1 MNETASSTCTLAADR
16 PDWLDWALAQPGRSH
31 WIEANG
37 SRLHFLSW
45 GFDASDKPTL
55 LFVHGFR
62 GHAHWWDF
70 IAPWFTEHYRV
81 VAMDLSGMGDSAHR
95 SEYAGTTLALDIA
108 AIAAHIS
115 PAPVIAV
122 GHSYGGS
129 RLLRACGERPD
140 LFQRLV
146 IVDSYVLFDDEQLP
160 AEPFKVRGGH
170 VYPDLASGAARF
182 RLIPAQ
188 PHAIP
193 ALVAHVAGHS
203 LRHTELG
210 WRWKFDPDLPAGGA
224 RETDGRQMLAR
235 VKCPVDY
242 LYGER
247 SVVVSRARAE
257 RVVNALPNAR
267 GPIAIAA
274 GHHHLMFDQ
283 PLTLISTLRA
293 LLATHSARL

>member
-1 MNETASSTCTLAADR
+1 MSELSRNIPPLSATR
-16 PDWLDWALAQPGRSH
+16 PEWVEWALAQSGRSH
-31 WIEANG
+31 FIDANG

-45 GFDASDKPTL
+45 GFEDTYKPTL

-70 IAPWFTEHYRV
+70 IAPWFAEEYRV

-95 SEYAGTTLALDIA
+95 TQYDATTLGRDIA
-108 AIAAHIS
+108 AIAEHIS
-115 PAPVIAV
+115 QSPVIAV

-129 RLLRACGERPD
+129 RLLRACGERPE

-146 IVDSYVLFDDEQLP
+146 IVDSYVLFEGESLP
-160 AEPFKVRGGH
+160 PEPIKVRGNH
-170 VYPDLASGAARF
+170 EYPDLESGAARF

-188 PHAIP
+188 ADAMPC
-193 ALVAHVAGHS
+193 LVEHVAGHS
-203 LRHTELG
+203 LRRNGEG
-210 WRWKFDPDLPAGGA
+210 WRWKFDIGLPPGGA
-224 RETDGRQMLAR
+224 RETDGGQMLAR
-235 VKCPVDY
+235 VTRPVDY

-247 SVVVSRARAE
+247 SVVVSRPRAE
-257 RVVNALPNAR
+257 RIVQALPQAR
-267 GPIAIAA
+267 GPIAIPA

-293 LLATHSARL
+293 LLATQP